1 MKGKAKMVSSNSHF
15 FTNEERAIV
24 LGSFEKFYLSKL
36 HINLFTILRE
46 IDPFKTSYKFIY
58 YSKGNRSWIT
68 CLPQLEIITTEAR

>member
-46 IDPFKTSYKFIY
+46 IDH
-58 YSKGNRSWIT
+58 G
-68 CLPQLEIITTEAR
+68 